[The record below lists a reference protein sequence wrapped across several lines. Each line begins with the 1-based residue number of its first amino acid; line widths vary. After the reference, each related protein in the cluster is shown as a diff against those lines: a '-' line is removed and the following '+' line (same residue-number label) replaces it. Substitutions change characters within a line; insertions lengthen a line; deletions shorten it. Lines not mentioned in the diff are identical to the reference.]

1 MQYRTVI
8 AIWSVVCLLALGAAG
23 AAAWLTHHSQLETT
37 VLSASRVERFITG
50 AEAALNRTLI
60 ESDLLLADVGAL
72 VSPDG
77 VFDRE
82 AADRALG
89 RVVKRHLVVR
99 DLLVI
104 DAEGKVL
111 AAARPSSARL
121 GTPLPSAFVRE
132 ALAQPVPLM
141 MVSAPLFSL
150 STSERSLYLAKPF
163 QLSPHQRALALA
175 EVPLPVVATI
185 LLQSPQ
191 TQGLVATLERDDG
204 QLLLSVPPSEA
215 HLGQTLARPLP
226 AEALSG
232 TLHDAPGRIDP
243 EPAVLA
249 ARPLLYRALR
259 ITASISRD
267 AAFAGWRRDRL
278 ITWSAAGAFI
288 TLFFAA
294 GAAGHWQLRRMSRAR
309 RDVALSKGILDRALA
324 SMGDGFLLCD
334 ASDRVVVWNDR
345 YLEMFPWLADVM
357 RVGLPFE
364 TLVDVSSRA
373 IMPNAEGDAAR
384 TAWREL
390 RLRQHRSGNAT
401 FDMDIGD
408 SQVVHVVERGTPD
421 GGIVGVMRDINKAER
436 DLTRAKAA
444 AEASSHAKSQFLAA
458 MSHEI
463 RTPLNGVLG
472 MNSLLL
478 RTQLSD
484 EQRNYARTIRSS
496 GKALLTLINDI
507 LDLSRVDA
515 GRVDLVIA
523 GFDPRCLVQDVAT
536 SLAARARENGL
547 EFEVAFE
554 PGLPPSLEGD
564 EGRLRQVLFNLIG
577 NAVKFTERGSVRVD
591 VGCLD
596 LDDGFVEL
604 AASITD
610 TGIGIAAD
618 ALPTLFERFQQADS
632 GITRKYG
639 GSGLGLAI
647 SRGLIELMGGRID
660 VRTQPGLGSTFT
672 VTVPLRLGHALPP
685 AADTQIGLPCDLGAG
700 LRVLVAEDNEVNQ
713 LVIGAML
720 SQMGH
725 SFDIARNGHEAVAQV
740 ARGHY
745 DLVLMDIQM
754 PGLDGMSATRRIR
767 ALDSSACHVPI
778 IAVTANAMVEDR
790 EAYVEAGMDGHVF
803 KPVDAKDLERAI
815 ARVRSL
821 QPQED

>member
-23 AAAWLTHHSQLETT
+23 AAAWLTYHGELETT
-37 VLSASRVERFITG
+37 TISASRVERFVAG

-60 ESDLLLADVGAL
+60 ESDLMLADVGAL
-72 VSPDG
+72 VSSEGLLDG
-77 VFDRE
+77 Q
-82 AADRALG
+82 AAERALG

-104 DAEGKVL
+104 DAEGNVL
-111 AAARPSSARL
+111 AAARPSSSRL
-121 GTPLPSAFVRE
+121 GTPLPPTFVRD

-141 MVSAPLFSL
+141 MVSAPLYSL

-163 QLSPHQRALALA
+163 QLSPHQRALAVA
-175 EVPLPVVATI
+175 EVPLPIVSTI
-185 LLQSPQ
+185 LLQSLQ
-191 TQGLVATLERDDG
+191 SQGLAATLERDDG

-215 HLGQTLARPLP
+215 HLGQLLARPLP
-226 AEALSG
+226 AEALNG
-232 TLHDAPGRIDP
+232 TVLDTPGRIEE
-243 EPAVLA
+243 EPVVLA

-278 ITWSAAGAFI
+278 ITWSAASAFI
-288 TLFFAA
+288 TLFIAA

-334 ASDRVVVWNDR
+334 ANDHVVVWNER
-345 YLEMFPWLADVM
+345 YLEMFPWLQEVI
-357 RVGLPFE
+357 RVGVPFE
-364 TLVDVSSRA
+364 TLVDASARTLV
-373 IMPNAEGDAAR
+373 PDAADDCAR
-384 TAWREL
+384 AAWREL
-390 RLRQHRSGNAT
+390 RLSQHRSGNAT

-408 SQVVHVVERGTPD
+408 RQVVHVVERSTPD
-421 GGIVGVMRDINKAER
+421 GGIVGVMRDVSRAER

-444 AEASSHAKSQFLAA
+444 AEASSQAKSQFLAA

-478 RTQLSD
+478 RTELNE
-484 EQRNYARTIRSS
+484 EQRAYARTIRSS

-523 GFDPRCLVQDVAT
+523 DFDPRRLVQDVAT
-536 SLAARARENGL
+536 SLATRARETGL
-547 EFEVAFE
+547 AFEVAFE
-554 PGLPPSLEGD
+554 PGLPPALEGD

-577 NAVKFTERGSVRVD
+577 NAVKFTERGSVRVE
-591 VGCLD
+591 VSCRD
-596 LDDGFVEL
+596 LDDGFAEL
-604 AASITD
+604 ITSVTD

-647 SRGLIELMGGRID
+647 SRRLVELMGGRID
-660 VRTQPGLGSTFT
+660 VRTQPGVGSTFT
-672 VTVPLRLGHALPP
+672 VSVPLRLGHALLP
-685 AADTQIGLPCDLGAG
+685 AADTQIEPAGDLGAG
-700 LRVLVAEDNEVNQ
+700 LHVLVAEDNDVNQ
-713 LVIGAML
+713 LVVGAML

-725 SFDIARNGHEAVAQV
+725 TFDIACNGHEAVAQV
-740 ARGHY
+740 ASVHY
-745 DLVLMDIQM
+745 DVVLMDVQM
-754 PGLDGMSATRRIR
+754 PDLDGISATRRIR
-767 ALDSSACHVPI
+767 ALPTSACQVPI

-790 EAYVEAGMDGHVF
+790 QACIEAGMDDHVF
-803 KPVDAKDLERAI
+803 KPIDAKDLQRAMKH
-815 ARVRSL
+815 VRSL
-821 QPQED
+821 HLQV

>member
-1 MQYRTVI
+1 MQYRTII

-23 AAAWLTHHSQLETT
+23 AAAWLTHHGELETAT
-37 VLSASRVERFITG
+37 LAASRVERFVTG
-50 AEAALNRTLI
+50 AEASLNRTLV

-82 AADRALG
+82 AAERALG

-104 DAEGKVL
+104 DAEGNVL

-121 GTPLPSAFVRE
+121 GTPLPPAFVRE
-132 ALAQPVPLM
+132 AMAQPVPLM
-141 MVSAPLFSL
+141 MVSAPLYSL

-175 EVPLPVVATI
+175 EVPLPIVSTI
-185 LLQSPQ
+185 LLQSLQ
-191 TQGLVATLERDDG
+191 TPGLAATLERDDG
-204 QLLLSVPPSEA
+204 QLLLSVPSSEA
-215 HLGQTLARPLP
+215 HLGQPLARPLP
-226 AEALSG
+226 AEALNG
-232 TLHDAPGRIDP
+232 TLLDTPGRIDP
-243 EPAVLA
+243 EPVVMA

-259 ITASISRD
+259 ISASISRD
-267 AAFAGWRRDRL
+267 AAFATWRRDRL

-294 GAAGHWQLRRMSRAR
+294 GAGAHWQLRRMSRAR
-309 RDVALSKGILDRALA
+309 RDVARSKGILDRALA

-334 ASDRVVVWNDR
+334 ANDSVVVWNER
-345 YLEMFPWLADVM
+345 YLEMFPWLVDVIC
-357 RVGLPFE
+357 VGLPFE
-364 TLVDVSSRA
+364 TLVDATSRA
-373 IMPNAEGDAAR
+373 VVPHVEGEPAR
-384 TAWREL
+384 MAWREL
-390 RLRQHRSGNAT
+390 RLSQHRSGNAT
-401 FDMDIGD
+401 FDLEIGD
-408 SQVVHVVERGTPD
+408 LQIVHVVERSTPD
-421 GGIVGVMRDINKAER
+421 GGIVGVMRDINRAER
-436 DLTRAKAA
+436 DLIRAKAA

-484 EQRNYARTIRSS
+484 EQRTYARTIRSS

-523 GFDPRCLVQDVAT
+523 DFDPQRLVQDVAT
-536 SLAARARENGL
+536 SLATRARETGL
-547 EFEVAFE
+547 DFEVAFE
-554 PGLPPSLEGD
+554 RGLPPALEGD

-577 NAVKFTERGSVRVD
+577 NAVKFTERGSVRID
-591 VGCLD
+591 VGCRD
-596 LDDGFVEL
+596 LDEGFVEL
-604 AASITD
+604 VASVTD

-660 VRTQPGLGSTFT
+660 VRTQPGVGSTFT
-672 VTVPLRLGHALPP
+672 VAVPLRLGHALPP
-685 AADTQIGLPCDLGAG
+685 VADTQIGLAGDLGAG
-700 LRVLVAEDNEVNQ
+700 LHVLVAEDNNVNQ
-713 LVIGAML
+713 LVVGAML

-725 SFDIARNGHEAVAQV
+725 TFDIARNGHEAVAQV
-740 ARGHY
+740 ASVHY
-745 DLVLMDIQM
+745 DVVLMDVQM
-754 PGLDGMSATRRIR
+754 PDLDGMSATRRIR
-767 ALDSSACHVPI
+767 ALNTSACHVPI

-790 EAYVEAGMDGHVF
+790 QACIEAGMDGHVF
-803 KPVDAKDLERAI
+803 KPVDAKDLQRAI
-815 ARVRSL
+815 ERVRSL
-821 QPQED
+821 QMQV